1 MKEGARMVVV
11 GKGVCVFAG
20 LCGAHAQRQPG
31 VPIQE
36 AAPAISLLFARS
48 ALIPF
53 QASSKPKQSRRRQSS
68 FSATR

>member
-36 AAPAISLLFARS
+36 AAPAISLASFLRCPHVNLFLFRQGSS
-48 ALIPF
+48 APCLQGGAPL
-53 QASSKPKQSRRRQSS
+53 
-68 FSATR
+68 